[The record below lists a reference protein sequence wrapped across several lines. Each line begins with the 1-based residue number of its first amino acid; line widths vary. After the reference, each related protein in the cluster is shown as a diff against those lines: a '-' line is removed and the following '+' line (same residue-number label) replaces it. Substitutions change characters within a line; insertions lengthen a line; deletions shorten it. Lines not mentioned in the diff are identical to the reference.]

1 MGLKLPRTDREAL
14 TSAVEVL
21 PTLALL
27 PILADLRPMAIASR
41 ARHAFRDVIRQRG
54 DAYARDGRVTI
65 TSAGRDRAEA
75 RVRGSGGV
83 AYRVEV
89 APVVVR
95 GEVGLGVACPC
106 PYFSG
111 TGSSGARAW
120 CKHVWATLRV
130 LDQRR
135 WSPPAFPRNAST
147 PLLLVDLTADD
158 SEPDRDPRDD
168 RDDDVDAD
176 FESADDESY
185 DDFVAA
191 RIDTEVR
198 PPSAATHL
206 AATPALDASRS
217 GAGRIENWRSRIENL
232 ASIPFAPRALGGMA
246 PLLYLIDP
254 GEIRATQ
261 QVRILFARRSLR
273 RDGTPGALLPARI
286 SVEAIGVAPTRA
298 EASAIAQLLTLAQT
312 EAVLEQGPYGYSYAR
327 DPSRILSSAVT
338 VPTALLDP
346 VLPRLAATGRLAIIP
361 AESIWGASAQAEPQ
375 PLHLD
380 DGPPWQLRLELG
392 ADPAGGYALRG
403 SFRRDAATL
412 AIEDATLVLAGGFLV
427 EGATL
432 ARAEVGGSVNAITE
446 LRRGALRIPERDLDA
461 AIAQIATA
469 PGLTAIDLAPEVPW
483 AEHAGSAVPRLRFE
497 GVDGNSRNLEAQL
510 DFGYGDVF
518 VEADAAVAKVPD
530 RRTRR
535 LFVRDEAFEAAA
547 IAALGALGFRL
558 AARGQ
563 SFDPARVA
571 LPASGFEAAAHELL
585 AKGWILEVD
594 GARLRSAG
602 RSVARVRS
610 GVDYF
615 ELQGAVDFDGTA
627 VPFPALLA
635 SVREG
640 SRFVRLGDGSRGL
653 LPRAWLDRCAGL
665 AACAETG
672 VDALR
677 FGRAQIGILDALLDA
692 QDDARV
698 DRRFA
703 AIRKKLARFE
713 GIVPAEAPATF
724 RGTLREYQRE
734 GLGWLHFLR
743 DFGLGG
749 CLADDMGLGK
759 TVQVLALLAGRAKR
773 RRGGK
778 RTPRTSLVVAPKSV
792 VHGWID
798 EAARFAPALRVLRYE
813 GSDRAALRDR
823 FDEYDLVVASYGT
836 LLRDIEH
843 LAALRFEYAILDEAQ
858 MIKNAASR
866 TARAVK
872 TLHADHRLALTG
884 TPVENHLGELASLLE
899 FLNPGML
906 GRTRGFAALMG
917 GRQDAAAIA
926 VLARTLRPFLLRR
939 TKAQVL
945 AELPAKTETTIL
957 CDLEGQQRR
966 DYDELRRHYQS
977 ALSERVERDG
987 LARTKIH
994 VLEALL
1000 RLRQA
1005 ACHPALID
1013 PSRAAESSAK
1023 LDVLFEQLD
1032 EVFDEGHKALI
1043 FSQFTRL
1050 LARVKER
1057 LDQCKVPYAYLD
1069 GRTRDRKERVAKF
1082 QEDPDCRVFLI
1093 SLKAGGTGLNLTAAD
1108 YVFLL
1113 DPWWNPAVE
1122 AQAIDRAHRI
1132 GQARPV
1138 FAYRLVARDT
1148 VEERILELQAHKRSL
1163 AGSIFGS
1170 EESLVASL
1178 DAEDLRHLFE

>member
-1 MGLKLPRTDREAL
+1 MPLTPRT
-14 TSAVEVL
+14 
-21 PTLALL
+21 
-27 PILADLRPMAIASR
+27 
-41 ARHAFRDVIRQRG
+41 RHAFRDAIRERG
-54 DAYARDGRVTI
+54 DAYARSGRVTI
-65 TSAGRDRAEA
+65 TDAGRDRAEA

-83 AYRVEV
+83 VYRVEV
-89 APVVVR
+89 APVVVG
-95 GEVGLGVACPC
+95 GEVGLGVACEC

-111 TGSSGARAW
+111 TGSSGAHVG
-120 CKHVWATLRV
+120 CKHVWATLLR
-130 LDQRR
+130 LDHRHWQ
-135 WSPPAFPRNAST
+135 PPALERDPSL
-147 PLLLVDLTADD
+147 PLILVDLIAHASDPNYDPYDD
-158 SEPDRDPRDD
+158 G
-168 RDDDVDAD
+168 DDDIDAD
-176 FESADDESY
+176 FESADDES
-185 DDFVAA
+185 DDPLIAA
-191 RIDTEVR
+191 RIDTGLR
-198 PPSAATHL
+198 PQSAAAHR
-206 AATPALDASRS
+206 AAAPALAGKPDRVGSWR
-217 GAGRIENWRSRIENL
+217 GRIERL
-232 ASIPFAPRALGGMA
+232 ASIPFGTRAPAGIP

-261 QVRILFARRSLR
+261 QVRVLFARRSLR

-286 SVEAIGVAPTRA
+286 SVETIGVASSSA
-298 EASAIAQLLTLAQT
+298 EASALAQLLTLAQT
-312 EAVLEQGPYGYSYAR
+312 EAVLGQGAYGYSYAR
-327 DPSRILSSAVT
+327 DPSRILSSAVV

-361 AESIWGASAQAEPQ
+361 GALLIWGASAQAEPR

-380 DGPPWQLRLELG
+380 DGPPWRLRLELG
-392 ADPAGGYALRG
+392 ADAAGGYALRG

-427 EGATL
+427 EGTTL
-432 ARAEVGGSVNAITE
+432 ARADVGGSVSAFAE
-446 LRRGALRIPERDLDA
+446 LKRGALRIPECDLDA
-461 AIAQIATA
+461 AIAQITAA
-469 PGLTAIDLAPEVPW
+469 PGLAAIELSQEVPW
-483 AEHAGSAVPRLRFE
+483 IECAGTAVPRLRFE
-497 GVDGNSRNLEAQL
+497 AVDERSRNLEAQL
-510 DFGYGDVF
+510 DFRYGDAF
-518 VEADAAVAKVPD
+518 VEADAAATKVPD
-530 RRTRR
+530 RPTRT
-535 LFVRDEAFEAAA
+535 LLVRDEASEAAA
-547 IAALGALGFRL
+547 IAALDALGFQL
-558 AARGQ
+558 ARRGQ
-563 SFDPARVA
+563 SFDATRFA
-571 LPASGFEAAAHELL
+571 LPANGFEAAARELL

-602 RSVARVRS
+602 RSAAKLRS
-610 GVDYF
+610 GVDFF
-615 ELQGAVDFDGTA
+615 ELEGAVDFDGTA

-635 SVREG
+635 AVREG

-653 LPRAWLDRCAGL
+653 LPRAWLDRSAGL
-665 AACAETG
+665 AACAEIAG
-672 VDALR
+672 DMLR
-677 FGRAQIGILDALLDA
+677 FGRAQVGILDALLEA
-692 QDDARV
+692 QDEARV

-703 AIRKKLARFE
+703 AIRKKLTRFE
-713 GIVPAEAPATF
+713 GIVAADAPATF
-724 RGTLREYQRE
+724 RGTLREYQRD

-743 DFGLGG
+743 DFELGG

-759 TVQVLALLAGRAKR
+759 TVQVLALLAGRAKGR
-773 RRGGK
+773 RAGK
-778 RTPRTSLVVAPKSV
+778 GKPRTSLVVAPKSV

-798 EAARFAPALRVLRYE
+798 EAARFAPALRVLHYE
-813 GSDRAALRDR
+813 GSARAALRER
-823 FDEYDLVVASYGT
+823 FDEHDLVVAGYGT
-836 LLRDIEH
+836 VLRDIEH
-843 LAALRFEYAILDEAQ
+843 LAALHFDYAILDEAQ

-917 GRQDAAAIA
+917 GRQDAAALA
-926 VLARTLRPFLLRR
+926 VLARALRPFLLRR

-977 ALSERVERDG
+977 ALSQRIERDG
-987 LARTKIH
+987 IARSKIH

-1057 LDQCKVPYAYLD
+1057 LDQRKVPYAYLD
-1069 GRTRDRKERVAKF
+1069 GRTRDRKERVARF
-1082 QEDPDCRVFLI
+1082 QQDPDCRVFLI

-1122 AQAIDRAHRI
+1122 AQAIDRVHRI
-1132 GQARPV
+1132 GQGRPV

-1148 VEERILELQAHKRSL
+1148 VEERILELQSHKRTL
-1163 AGSIFGS
+1163 AGSIFAS

-1178 DAEDLRHLFE
+1178 DAEDLRRLLD

>member
-1 MGLKLPRTDREAL
+1 ML
-14 TSAVEVL
+14 
-21 PTLALL
+21 
-27 PILADLRPMAIASR
+27 IASR
-41 ARHAFRDVIRQRG
+41 VRHQFREAIRQRG
-54 DAYARDGRVTI
+54 DAYARSGRVTI
-65 TSAGRDRAEA
+65 TDAAGDRAEA

-89 APVVVR
+89 APVVVG
-95 GEVGLGVACPC
+95 GEVGLGVACAC
-106 PYFSG
+106 PYFNV
-111 TGSSGARAW
+111 TGSSRGHAW
-120 CKHVWATLRV
+120 CKHVWATLLR
-130 LDQRR
+130 LDHRYWQPLTLGRD
-135 WSPPAFPRNAST
+135 ASM
-147 PLLLVDLTADD
+147 PLILVDLGALASD
-158 SEPDRDPRDD
+158 PDYDPYED
-168 RDDDVDAD
+168 RDDDIDSD
-176 FESADDESY
+176 FESMDNEIF
-185 DDFVAA
+185 DDFVTA
-191 RIDTEVR
+191 RTDTEVR
-198 PPSAATHL
+198 PPSAATHR
-206 AATPALDASRS
+206 AATPALAANPDRV
-217 GAGRIENWRSRIENL
+217 GGWRGRIEKL
-232 ASIPFAPRALGGMA
+232 ASIPFGTRAPAGIP
-246 PLLYLIDP
+246 PLLYLLDP
-254 GEIRATQ
+254 AEIRATQ
-261 QVRILFARRSLR
+261 QVRVLFARRSLR

-286 SVEAIGVAPTRA
+286 SVETIGVAASRA
-298 EASAIAQLLTLAQT
+298 EASALAQLLTLAQT
-312 EAVLEQGPYGYSYAR
+312 EAVLGQGAYGYSYAR
-327 DPSRILSSAVT
+327 DPSRILSSAVV

-346 VLPRLAATGRLAIIP
+346 VLPRLAATGRLAIVP
-361 AESIWGASAQAEPQ
+361 AEAIWGTSAQAEPRLLQ
-375 PLHLD
+375 LD
-380 DGPPWQLRLELG
+380 EGPPWELRLELG

-403 SFRRDAATL
+403 SFRRDGATL
-412 AIEDATLVLAGGFLV
+412 AIEAATLVLAGGFLV

-446 LRRGALRIPERDLDA
+446 LRRGVLRIPERDLDA
-461 AIAQIATA
+461 AIAQIAVA
-469 PGLTAIDLAPEVPW
+469 PGLSAIDLAPEIPW
-483 AEHAGSAVPRLRFE
+483 TERAGIAAPRLRFE
-497 GVDGNSRNLEAQL
+497 GVDGSSRNLEARL
-510 DFGYGDVF
+510 DFGYGDAF

-530 RRTRR
+530 RPTRT
-535 LFVRDEAFEAAA
+535 LFVRDEASEAAA
-547 IAALGALGFRL
+547 IAALGTLGFRL
-558 AARGQ
+558 ASRGQ
-563 SFDPARVA
+563 GFDPGRVA
-571 LPASGFEAAAHELL
+571 VPASGFEAVARELL

-602 RSVARVRS
+602 RSAAKVRS
-610 GVDYF
+610 GVDFF
-615 ELQGAVDFDGTA
+615 ELEGAVDFDGTA

-635 SVREG
+635 AVREG

-665 AACAETG
+665 AACAEIG
-672 VDALR
+672 GDALR
-677 FGRAQIGILDALLDA
+677 FGRAQVGILDALLEA

-703 AIRKKLARFE
+703 ASRKKLTRFG
-713 GIVPAEAPATF
+713 GIVAAEAPPNF

-743 DFGLGG
+743 DFELGG

-759 TVQVLALLAGRAKR
+759 TVQVLALLAGRAKG

-778 RTPRTSLVVAPKSV
+778 RTPHASLVVAPKSV

-798 EAARFAPALRVLRYE
+798 EAARFAPALRVLHYE
-813 GSDRAALRDR
+813 GSDRAALRER
-823 FDEYDLVVASYGT
+823 FDQHDLVVASYGT
-836 LLRDIEH
+836 VLRDIEH
-843 LAALRFEYAILDEAQ
+843 LAALRFDYAILDEAQ
-858 MIKNAASR
+858 MIKNGASR

-872 TLHADHRLALTG
+872 ALHADHRLALTG

-899 FLNPGML
+899 FLNPGLL

-917 GRQDAAAIA
+917 GRQDPAAIA

-939 TKAQVL
+939 TKSQVL

-977 ALSERVERDG
+977 ALSERIERDG

-1013 PSRAAESSAK
+1013 PSRSAESSAK

-1057 LDQCKVPYAYLD
+1057 LDQREIPYAYLD
-1069 GRTRDRKERVAKF
+1069 GRTRDRKERVARF
-1082 QEDPDCRVFLI
+1082 QQDPDCRVFLI

-1122 AQAIDRAHRI
+1122 TQAIDRAHRI

-1148 VEERILELQAHKRSL
+1148 VEERILELQAHKRAL
-1163 AGSIFGS
+1163 AGSIFAS

-1178 DAEDLRHLFE
+1178 DAEDLRRLLD